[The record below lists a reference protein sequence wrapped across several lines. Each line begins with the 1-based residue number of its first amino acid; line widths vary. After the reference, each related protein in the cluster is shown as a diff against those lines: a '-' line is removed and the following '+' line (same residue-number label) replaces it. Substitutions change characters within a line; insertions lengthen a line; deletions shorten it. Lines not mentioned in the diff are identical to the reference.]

1 VNWISERVRNQEVL
15 TGTWLN
21 LGSSLTA
28 EMAANAGFDWVLID
42 LEHGAGDHPQLV
54 HQLQAVSGTPATPI
68 VRIAWNDPPRFKRV
82 LDLGTCGVMVPYVN
96 NAAEAKQAVA
106 SMCYPPR
113 GVRGVAKM
121 NRAAGFGE
129 DFDAY
134 FAKAN
139 QELLTIV
146 QLETQEAIDNADA
159 IAAIDGVDVL
169 FIGPVDLSVSM
180 GLALQFDHPKFQAAL
195 DKVTQA
201 CRKNNKTAGI
211 LSFAPDPGELIKSGF
226 RFIAAGSDGCL
237 VTQGMKKLAQNM
249 NQYKQIEKP

>member
-1 VNWISERVRNQEVL
+1 MNWISERVRNQEVL

-106 SMCYPPR
+106 SLCYPPR

-134 FAKAN
+134 FAKASRPIHFGHPPN
-139 QELLTIV
+139 PLRR
-146 QLETQEAIDNADA
+146 
-159 IAAIDGVDVL
+159 IARCCDRLSGLFGTVDV
-169 FIGPVDLSVSM
+169 GN
-180 GLALQFDHPKFQAAL
+180 H
-195 DKVTQA
+195 
-201 CRKNNKTAGI
+201 NAGR
-211 LSFAPDPGELIKSGF
+211 S
-226 RFIAAGSDGCL
+226 
-237 VTQGMKKLAQNM
+237 
-249 NQYKQIEKP
+249 QI